1 MVGRQSIA
9 SPGLHPLEPLAKP
22 RSIVTY
28 FLEKILGKYETIMWA
43 VDPNQVFGSF
53 NILKIYSH
61 HRTNVL

>member
-28 FLEKILGKYETIMWA
+28 FLEKILGKYETIM
-43 VDPNQVFGSF
+43 
-53 NILKIYSH
+53 
-61 HRTNVL
+61 